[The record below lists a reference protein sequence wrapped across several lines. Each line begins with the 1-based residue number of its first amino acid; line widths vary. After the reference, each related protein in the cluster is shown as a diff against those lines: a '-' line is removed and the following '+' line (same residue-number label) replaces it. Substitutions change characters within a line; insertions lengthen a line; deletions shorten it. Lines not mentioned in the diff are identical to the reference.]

1 MSNRLT
7 VANRHETEMI
17 LVMFVED
24 RQVESSSAGGGGGAS
39 FLGFELSAGGDKSTT
54 YEQNQMAPQQEFTP
68 IAKGQCATF
77 FAAPVCRLII
87 KVASTG
93 QTLYNSSWKTKKSV
107 VVTEDLLVKENKD
120 PKQPWSYI
128 NY

>member
-24 RQVESSSAGGGGGAS
+24 RQVESSSAGGGGRAS
-39 FLGFELSAGGDKSTT
+39 FLGFGLGGGGDKSTT
-54 YEQNQMAPQQEFTP
+54 YEQNQMAPQQGFTP

-77 FAAPVCRLII
+77 FAAPECRLII
-87 KVASTG
+87 KVASNG